1 MYPSRWRFPVFYR
14 KKSGWEP
21 MISLWD
27 LLCAGRRRSGRWK
40 PAFVWRGSWQMRD
53 TVPLPQV
60 KWELATPLPARR
72 WYRCCWDMILA
83 EVTGVGAG
91 LSSEGLVRKVE
102 TIRRG
107 IAVNRPNPDDA
118 LDVLSKVGGL
128 DLAGIAGAFL
138 GGASAGIPVVI
149 DGLISAAAALIAV
162 RLCPACAEYLL
173 ASHVSAEPAG
183 QMLLDALG
191 QRAILHAGMCLGE
204 GTGAVTL
211 FPVLDLGLAVYEKM
225 SSFSEIEL
233 EPYTDFKKEE
243 AQCSR
248 L

>member
-1 MYPSRWRFPVFYR
+1 METGIRLARQLANEGYR
-14 KKSGWEP
+14 AIATGEMGIGNTTTSAAVV
-21 MISLWD
+21 SV
-27 LLCAGRRRSGRWK
+27 LLGCD
-40 PAFVWRGSWQMRD
+40 P
-53 TVPLPQV
+53 
-60 KWELATPLPARR
+60 
-72 WYRCCWDMILA
+72 A

-128 DLAGIAGAFL
+128 DLAGDCRCIFGRRIC
-138 GGASAGIPVVI
+138 GIPVVI

-173 ASHVSAEPAG
+173 ASHVSAEPAW

>member
-1 MYPSRWRFPVFYR
+1 M
-14 KKSGWEP
+14 
-21 MISLWD
+21 
-27 LLCAGRRRSGRWK
+27 
-40 PAFVWRGSWQMRD
+40 
-53 TVPLPQV
+53 
-60 KWELATPLPARR
+60 
-72 WYRCCWDMILA
+72 
-83 EVTGVGAG
+83 
-91 LSSEGLVRKVE
+91 
-102 TIRRG
+102 
-107 IAVNRPNPDDA
+107 
-118 LDVLSKVGGL
+118 
-128 DLAGIAGAFL
+128 
-138 GGASAGIPVVI
+138 
-149 DGLISAAAALIAV
+149 
-162 RLCPACAEYLL
+162 

-233 EPYTDFKKEE
+233 EPYTDFKKGE

>member
-1 MYPSRWRFPVFYR
+1 MGIGNTTTSAAVV
-14 KKSGWEP
+14 SV
-21 MISLWD
+21 
-27 LLCAGRRRSGRWK
+27 LLGYD
-40 PAFVWRGSWQMRD
+40 P
-53 TVPLPQV
+53 
-60 KWELATPLPARR
+60 
-72 WYRCCWDMILA
+72 A

-128 DLAGIAGAFL
+128 DLAGLAGAFL

>member
-1 MYPSRWRFPVFYR
+1 MIPVDIGVSKPMEVPVFYR

-27 LLCAGRRRSGRWK
+27 LLCAGEEAVGRWK
-40 PAFVWRGSWQMRD
+40 PAFAWRGSWQMRD

-60 KWELATPLPARR
+60 KWGIGNTTTSAAVVSVLLGYDP
-72 WYRCCWDMILA
+72 A
-83 EVTGVGAG
+83 EVTGVGAPF
-91 LSSEGLVRKVE
+91 LRGLVRKVE

-107 IAVNRPNPDDA
+107 IAINRPNPDDA

-191 QRAILHAGMCLGE
+191 QRPFFTQGCAGRGNRCGDLISG
-204 GTGAVTL
+204 
-211 FPVLDLGLAVYEKM
+211 LDLGLAVYEKM
-225 SSFSEIEL
+225 SSF
-233 EPYTDFKKEE
+233 
-243 AQCSR
+243 QR
-248 L
+248 LNWNFLYRL